1 MRLPLTLIKMVGFSM
16 LGNLSMLIFSSFFF
30 WGGASKLLLRMMQR
44 AQGHL
49 LHAVPLLFL
58 MSGLFALDILLV
70 VSCAG
75 KVSANTILCQ
85 IRDTKYHVSFSAI
98 RVRCVVKVRNAAS
111 GAQPV
116 YVACAGQGCQG
127 DAAFLFAVR

>member
-1 MRLPLTLIKMVGFSM
+1 
-16 LGNLSMLIFSSFFF
+16 MLIFSSFFF

-70 VSCAG
+70 ASCAG
-75 KVSANTILCQ
+75 KVSANDNNNNNNNIS
-85 IRDTKYHVSFSAI
+85 KVS
-98 RVRCVVKVRNAAS
+98 AS
-111 GAQPV
+111 TAHDSVPEKGHETPSPERAEGDV
-116 YVACAGQGCQG
+116 LRRQGE
-127 DAAFLFAVR
+127 RE